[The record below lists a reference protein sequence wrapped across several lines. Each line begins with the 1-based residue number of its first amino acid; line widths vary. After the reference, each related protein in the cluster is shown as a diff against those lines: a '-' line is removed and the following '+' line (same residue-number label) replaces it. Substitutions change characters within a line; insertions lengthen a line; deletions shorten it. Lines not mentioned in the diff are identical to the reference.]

1 MNLRH
6 GYRCFLERNEEV
18 KMFVI
23 FLFSYRYQGGGGMSG
38 IRALPPA
45 VSSPQSC
52 DSPRPET
59 PKPDVRTPITNFDAA
74 TISKKLETGGWDVML
89 SESSDSENDGDMPR
103 VSYRF

>member
-1 MNLRH
+1 M
-6 GYRCFLERNEEV
+6 V
-18 KMFVI
+18 VI
-23 FLFSYRYQGGGGMSG
+23 FLCSYRYQGGGGLSG